1 MSPILSGQFPKL
13 SSRARVQKDKVTG
26 EPVVLYPEGVL
37 MLNPTGHAIVTLCTG
52 RETLQEIV
60 AKLAGQYQVSTEQV
74 QADVVTYLDR
84 LRARNL
90 LEVLSEKI

>member
-1 MSPILSGQFPKL
+1 MSPILPGQFPKL
-13 SSRARVQKDKVTG
+13 SARARVQKDKVTG

-52 RETLQEIV
+52 GNTLHEIV
-60 AKLAGQYQVSTEQV
+60 AKLAAQYQVSTEQV

-90 LEVLSEKI
+90 LEVLNEKI

>member
-13 SSRARVQKDKVTG
+13 SSRARLQKDKVTG
-26 EPVVLYPEGVL
+26 EPVLLYPEGIL

-60 AKLAGQYQVSTEQV
+60 TKLATEYQVSTEQV
-74 QADVVTYLDR
+74 QADVVAYLDR

-90 LEVLSEKI
+90 LEVLNENT

>member
-1 MSPILSGQFPKL
+1 MSPILPGQFPKL
-13 SSRARVQKDKVTG
+13 SSRARVQKDKVTD

-60 AKLAGQYQVSTEQV
+60 TKLAAQYQVSTEQV